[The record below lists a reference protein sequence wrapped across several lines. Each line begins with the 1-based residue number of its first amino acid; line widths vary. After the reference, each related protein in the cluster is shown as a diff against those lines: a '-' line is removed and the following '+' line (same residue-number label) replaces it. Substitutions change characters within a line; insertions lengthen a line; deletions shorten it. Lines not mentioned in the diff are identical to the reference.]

1 MSQKHVVSQTKF
13 VGDSIDIIINTYY
26 SKIKDLTKIYCCL
39 NSHMSIRSVELSILT
54 VIGIGDEKYNL
65 IKSKNTLINNAK
77 IK

>member
-1 MSQKHVVSQTKF
+1 MST
-13 VGDSIDIIINTYY
+13 
-26 SKIKDLTKIYCCL
+26 
-39 NSHMSIRSVELSILT
+39 RSVELSILT